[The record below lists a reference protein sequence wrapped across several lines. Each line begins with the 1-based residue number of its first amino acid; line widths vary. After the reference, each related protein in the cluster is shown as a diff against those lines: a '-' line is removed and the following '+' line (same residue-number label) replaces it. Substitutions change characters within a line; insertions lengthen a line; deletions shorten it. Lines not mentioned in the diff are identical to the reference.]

1 MPQDAFAK
9 LDKKESQTVVD
20 SINPALEGGSFDAE
34 TVTILAQNLSF
45 YPGYRF
51 LDIADFSAVPAL
63 QRFAVH
69 SRDRTVLLNGTNEPI
84 YELNKNIP
92 VKLDKDNI
100 FDYARFFFSHV
111 RGRHGRF
118 IITESVE
125 NIAWREEPPPAVR
138 KAVGQ
143 LLEPLELSGM
153 EGGAFKLTAR
163 ILFRDSL
170 FRAVITVK
178 PDGTVGISQEE
189 LLLEDIPV
197 LDDTFGQ

>member
-9 LDKKESQTVVD
+9 LDKKESQTVVE
-20 SINPALEGGSFDAE
+20 SVNPVLEGGSFDAE
-34 TVTILAQNLSF
+34 TVTVLAQNLSF
-45 YPGYRF
+45 YPGCRF

-63 QRFAVH
+63 QRFAVNGKG
-69 SRDRTVLLNGTNEPI
+69 RTILMNGTNEPI
-84 YELNKNIP
+84 YELNKNVP
-92 VKLDKDNI
+92 VKLDENNI
-100 FDYARFFFSHV
+100 FDYVRFFFSHV

-125 NIAWREEPPPAVR
+125 DIAWREEPPPAVR

-143 LLEPLELSGM
+143 LLEPLEITATQ
-153 EGGAFKLTAR
+153 GGAFKLSAR

-170 FRAVITVK
+170 FKTVIAVG
-178 PDGTVGISQEE
+178 PDGTVGISNEE